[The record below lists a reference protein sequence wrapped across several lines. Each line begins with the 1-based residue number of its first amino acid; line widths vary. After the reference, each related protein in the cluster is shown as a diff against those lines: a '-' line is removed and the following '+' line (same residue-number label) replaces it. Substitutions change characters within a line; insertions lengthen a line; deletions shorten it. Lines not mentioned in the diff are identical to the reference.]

1 MCIAVLLAEGPMI
14 ALIRQYLAKRRLQA
28 LVEANRN
35 SFTTQDYARRRAAA
49 KLGIDRKR
57 GMA

>member
-1 MCIAVLLAEGPMI
+1 MI
-14 ALIRQYLAKRRLQA
+14 RIIRQWLAQRRLQA